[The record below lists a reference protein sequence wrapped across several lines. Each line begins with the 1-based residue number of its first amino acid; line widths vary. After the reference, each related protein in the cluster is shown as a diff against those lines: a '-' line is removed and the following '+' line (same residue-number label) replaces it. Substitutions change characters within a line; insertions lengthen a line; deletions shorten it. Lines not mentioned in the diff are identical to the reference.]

1 MSNLETNLSNQEI
14 LILVGLMEN
23 QDHPGSSVEKCVF
36 SKGLTSEFDAFTI
49 NMAIARLI
57 KKEMISTDPS
67 SHASAYQLASKGEN
81 WLFENEDSLSS
92 LIVSNV
98 EKTPF

>member
-1 MSNLETNLSNQEI
+1 MNNLETNLSNQEI

-49 NMAIARLI
+49 NMAIARLV
-57 KKEMISTDPS
+57 KKEMIITKQST
-67 SHASAYQLASKGEN
+67 AYQLTSKGED
-81 WLFENEDSLSS
+81 WLFENEDSL
-92 LIVSNV
+92 L
-98 EKTPF
+98 T